1 MREMSLVKDLK
12 EVKMK
17 SMRDGWGEGLVDVG
31 EKDKQVV
38 VLTGDLGGSTRVGDF
53 KEKWPERFIQVGVAE
68 QNMAG
73 VAAGL
78 ALAGKTVFIASY
90 AAFSPAIN
98 WNTIRTSIC
107 YSRANVKIVGNQAG
121 LMTCAGGATHQGIE
135 DIALMRV
142 LPGMVVLTPIDFYQ
156 AKDLTRLMVEHQGP
170 AYLRLTRPETPILR
184 EYKGFKEYNKGC
196 KIGGS
201 HVLQEGKDLTII
213 GCGPILMEALKAVER
228 ISSSS
233 STDKSSASRT
243 GSASR
248 IEIINAYCIK
258 PLDKETI
265 LKSVAKT
272 GKVLTIEDHSVIG
285 GLGSAVAELLS
296 QEYPL
301 PVKILGVPDV
311 FGESAKKPEE
321 LLAKH
326 GLDAEGIGK
335 AIREML

>member
-1 MREMSLVKDLK
+1 MKATRDGFGEALAELGAENKNIVVVDADLK
-12 EVKMK
+12 TSDRLSAFAENFP
-17 SMRDGWGEGLVDVG
+17 D
-31 EKDKQVV
+31 
-38 VLTGDLGGSTRVGDF
+38 
-53 KEKWPERFIQVGVAE
+53 RFIQVGVAE

-184 EYKGFKEYNKGC
+184 EYKGFKEYNKGY

-201 HVLQEGKDLTII
+201 QVLREGTDLTVI
-213 GCGPILMEALKAVER
+213 GCGPIIIEAIQAV
-228 ISSSS
+228 
-233 STDKSSASRT
+233 KLT
-243 GSASR
+243 GCQAD
-248 IEIINAYCIK
+248 IINAYCIK

-326 GLDAEGIGK
+326 GLDVEGIEKTIKRFYG
-335 AIREML
+335 

>member
-1 MREMSLVKDLK
+1 MKKATRDGFGEALAELGAEDENIVVVDADLK
-12 EVKMK
+12 TSDRLSAFAE
-17 SMRDGWGEGLVDVG
+17 SFPD
-31 EKDKQVV
+31 
-38 VLTGDLGGSTRVGDF
+38 
-53 KEKWPERFIQVGVAE
+53 RFIQVGVAE

-107 YSRANVKIVGNQAG
+107 LSRANVKIVGNQAG
-121 LMTCAGGATHQGIE
+121 LMTCAGGATHQAIE

-156 AKDLTRLMVEHQGP
+156 AKDLTRLAVEHEGP

-248 IEIINAYCIK
+248 IEIINAYSIK

-326 GLDAEGIGK
+326 GLDSEGIGR
-335 AIREML
+335 AIREMV

>member
-1 MREMSLVKDLK
+1 MKLESTREGFGQAMVKL
-12 EVKMK
+12 
-17 SMRDGWGEGLVDVG
+17 GETNPKVVVVDV
-31 EKDKQVV
+31 
-38 VLTGDLGGSTRVGDF
+38 DLAGSLKVTEF
-53 KEKWPERFIQVGVAE
+53 AKKHPQRFFEVGVAE
-68 QNMAG
+68 QTAAG

-78 ALAGKTVFIASY
+78 ALEGFIPFVISFAC
-90 AAFSPAIN
+90 FSPTIN
-98 WNTIRTSIC
+98 FNVIRQSIC
-107 YSRANVKIVGNQAG
+107 LSGANVKLVGSHGG
-121 LMTCAGGATHQGIE
+121 LMTGADGGSHQAIE

-142 LPGMVVLTPIDFYQ
+142 LPGMVVLTPIDFDQ
-156 AKDLTRLMVEHQGP
+156 AKDLTRLMTEHQGP
-170 AYLRLTRPETPILR
+170 AYLRLTRPETQILKR
-184 EYKGFKEYNKGC
+184 YKDINLPAGKAGIQGYRV
-196 KIGGS
+196 GGS
-201 HVLQEGKDLTII
+201 EILKEGKDLTII
-213 GCGPILMEALKAVER
+213 GAGPILMEALKAVER

-233 STDKSSASRT
+233 STDKS
-243 GSASR
+243 SASR